1 MRGVITRRNLLAA
14 TIQRRRQT
22 LEEGALRGPIYP
34 PKLPQPEGREHY
46 QCRTCFS
53 RNACYT
59 VSTSLEGGNEFPML
73 PPQTKAY
80 VQKWLMVIDAE
91 DILG

>member
-34 PKLPQPEGREHY
+34 PKIDQPPGREHY
-46 QCRTCFS
+46 QCRSCFS

-59 VSTSLEGGNEFPML
+59 VSTALEGGQEMVA
-73 PPQTKAY
+73 TMAAETRAY
-80 VQKWLMVIDAE
+80 VQKWMMVID
-91 DILG
+91 